1 MIRWFKTGQSYNQC
15 RKRLTKGFD
24 TSFVTRKF
32 MFLCRITFN
41 VAKIMQ
47 IRHSHEWWR
56 IIFHRKIMRW
66 IKNLFM
72 HAFWRKTFIVVELI
86 AFQEYLYICYYLQTR
101 NRCQYRYIYYDQL
114 LHYLRKRESLTF
126 EKRRIKS
133 VNANYTK
140 LSNSFRKISQNGK

>member
-15 RKRLTKGFD
+15 RKRLT
-24 TSFVTRKF
+24 RKF

-41 VAKIMQ
+41 VPEIMQ
-47 IRHSHEWWR
+47 IRHSHERWR
-56 IIFHRKIMRW
+56 IIFHWKIMPC

-86 AFQEYLYICYYLQTR
+86 AFQEYLYICFYLQTR

-126 EKRRIKS
+126 EKKEERRVLMQIIQ
-133 VNANYTK
+133 NYPIH
-140 LSNSFRKISQNGK
+140 SGK